1 MPFEIVR
8 NDITHMKAD
17 AIVNT
22 ANPRPVI
29 GAGTDSAIHKAAG
42 PQLLAERKVIGP
54 IAPGSAAVTEAY
66 NLQAK
71 FVIHAVSPAW
81 EGGDHGEADLLR
93 RTYDSALTL
102 AQEKQ
107 CRSIA
112 FPLMAS
118 GSYGFPRP
126 LALKIA
132 VQACS
137 DFLLEHDMKI
147 WLVVFHKEAF
157 QLSQQLMSDVRSYID
172 QHYVDEQNQVE
183 YRCMA
188 SSRCRSPRGLR
199 RRNDLCGAPT
209 LAPKASLEDF
219 LEKSGQETFTQAML
233 RRIQEQDWTEPEVY
247 KRVHMD
253 HKTFNKIRNNPQHQP
268 SRRTALQLVV
278 ALHLTLPEAEDLLG
292 KAGYALSPSNKFD
305 LVLSYFLES
314 GNYDIGEID
323 AALFEFTDKTLSKC
337 S

>member
-8 NDITHMKAD
+8 NDITRMKAD

-22 ANPRPVI
+22 ANPQPVI

-42 PQLLAERKVIGP
+42 PQLLAERKIIGD
-54 IAPGSAAVTEAY
+54 IAPGSAAATRAY
-66 NLQAK
+66 NLHAK
-71 FVIHAVSPAW
+71 FVIHAVGPAW

-93 RTYDSALTL
+93 RTYDSALAL
-102 AQEKQ
+102 AQEKECQ
-107 CRSIA
+107 SIA
-112 FPLMAS
+112 FPLMAA

-132 VQACS
+132 VQTCS
-137 DFLLEHDMKI
+137 DFLLEHEMKI

-172 QHYVDEQNQVE
+172 QHYVDEQNQLE
-183 YRCMA
+183 YRCM
-188 SSRCRSPRGLR
+188 STSCIRPPRGLR
-199 RRNDLCGAPT
+199 RRSDAGSAP
-209 LAPKASLEDF
+209 APKASLEDF
-219 LEKSGQETFTQAML
+219 LNQPTETFTQAVL
-233 RRIQEQDWTEPEVY
+233 RRIREQDWTEPEVY

-253 HKTFNKIRNNPQHQP
+253 HKTFNKLRNNPNHQP

-278 ALHLTLPEAEDLLG
+278 ALHLTLQEAEELLS
-292 KAGYALSPSNKFD
+292 KAGFALSPSSKFD
-305 LVLSYFLES
+305 LVLSYFLEN

-323 AALFEFTDKTLSKC
+323 TALFEFTDKTLSNC
-337 S
+337 G

>member
-8 NDITHMKAD
+8 NDITRMKAD

-22 ANPRPVI
+22 ANPQPVI

-42 PQLLAERKVIGP
+42 PQLLALRKVVGD
-54 IAPGSAAVTEAY
+54 IAPGSAAVTEAC
-66 NLQAK
+66 NLHAK
-71 FVIHAVSPAW
+71 FVIHAVSPSW
-81 EGGDHGEADLLR
+81 QGGDHGEAELLR
-93 RTYDSALTL
+93 RTYDSALAL

-107 CRSIA
+107 CRSVA
-112 FPLMAS
+112 FPLMAA

-137 DFLLEHDMKI
+137 DFLLEHEMKI

-188 SSRCRSPRGLR
+188 SSCVMDQRRAPRLR
-199 RRNDLCGAPT
+199 NTVGAAPT
-209 LAPKASLEDF
+209 LVPKASLEDL
-219 LEKSGQETFTQAML
+219 LEQPCETFTQAML

-268 SRRTALQLVV
+268 SKRTALQLVV
-278 ALHLTLPEAEDLLG
+278 ALQLTLQEAEDLLE

-305 LVLSYFLES
+305 VVISYFLER

-323 AALFEFTDKTLSKC
+323 TALFEFTDKTLSNC
-337 S
+337 G